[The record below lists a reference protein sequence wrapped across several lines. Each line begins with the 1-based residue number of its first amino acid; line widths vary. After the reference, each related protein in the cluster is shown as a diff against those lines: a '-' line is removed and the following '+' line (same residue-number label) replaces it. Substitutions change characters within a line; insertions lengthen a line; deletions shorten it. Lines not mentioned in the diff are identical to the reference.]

1 MLQFA
6 GACADAVGTTAAVV
20 SQGQWPT
27 LCKSQDCDDSVFV
40 RESVETERGEESNGY
55 FEEREGY
62 LL

>member
-40 RESVETERGEESNGY
+40 RRKCRNRKRRGVERI
-55 FEEREGY
+55 F
-62 LL
+62 